1 MTTSRRLT
9 TLRSVEQ
16 ISLREGT
23 ATRRV
28 RRDVLAT
35 EEPLEIRVVGADGG
49 AHRVSV
55 TMRTPGAD
63 FELAAGF
70 LYGEGLIGGPED
82 VSAIRYCVERG
93 AEAQRYNVV
102 SVHLAPGAAFDPAS
116 VQRNFYVSSSCGV
129 CGKASI
135 EAALG
140 PACGGVAGAME
151 VAPEV
156 LLSLPPKLRA
166 AQPLF
171 ERTGGLHAAGLF
183 DADGGLLRARE
194 DVGRH
199 NAVDKLV
206 GSALLAR
213 ELPLAERILMV
224 SGRTSFELVQKAAR
238 AGAAVLAGVS
248 APSSLAVELA
258 ERAGVTLVG
267 FLREAAF
274 NVYSHPERIAEL
286 RPAAG
291 RSR

>member
-1 MTTSRRLT
+1 LTTPRRLT
-9 TLRSVEQ
+9 TLRAVEQ
-16 ISLREGT
+16 NSLCDGT

-28 RRDVLAT
+28 RRDELAA
-35 EEPLEIRVVGADGG
+35 EEPLEIRVVASDGVG
-49 AHRVSV
+49 HRVAV

-70 LYGEGLIGGPED
+70 LYGEGLIGGAAD

-93 AEAQRYNVV
+93 AEPQRYNVV

-140 PACGGVAGAME
+140 SACDRVAAALE

-156 LLSLPPKLRA
+156 LLSLPPKLRT

-199 NAVDKLV
+199 NAMDKLV
-206 GSALLAR
+206 GALAAAGEDPGNDISRGFILSTAR
-213 ELPLAERILMV
+213 CSYEIVE
-224 SGRTSFELVQKAAR
+224 KAVR
-238 AGAAVLAGVS
+238 AGATRLVTVSLPTSMAVERAKEAGLS
-248 APSSLAVELA
+248 LWSLARDDSVLMVNE
-258 ERAGVTLVG
+258 GM
-267 FLREAAF
+267 
-274 NVYSHPERIAEL
+274 
-286 RPAAG
+286 
-291 RSR
+291 